1 MSTRKRK
8 KFYAISTRKNDQET
22 VAEIRIYDEIGF
34 WGVTAKD
41 FVNELN
47 LAIAEAD
54 KIVVSIN
61 SPGGNVFDAFAIY
74 NALRRANLP
83 IETRADGVAASAAS
97 LIFMA
102 GDERVMPDNAMLMIH
117 NAWTVAAGTAADLR
131 KTADMMDKVRDGI
144 VAAYTRS
151 EQGDDEIIKMMDEET
166 WMSALEAQ
174 ALGFCTLIEKP
185 VQVAASISANA
196 MQMLERLEAPQ
207 DLIDLLAVA
216 DNGDGAAVDE
226 PELGSA
232 DDSAEAD
239 DKKAQEPVTPAAAE
253 ESEPVSANT
262 LIEHVFA
269 ACRESGIPQ
278 LSNAI
283 LLGGVKDKPSVS
295 ARVKEAE
302 QIAMLCSAA
311 KLSEKAAD
319 FITSG
324 LSVEQV
330 RARLF
335 DAVVASSESV
345 VISNLQR
352 DSAPPPAAAL
362 PVLNSH
368 NIYAARAAR
377 K

>member
-8 KFYAISTRKNDQET
+8 KFYAISNRKNEQET

-34 WGVTAKD
+34 WGVTAND
-41 FVNELN
+41 FVSELK
-47 LAIAEAD
+47 LATAEAD

-97 LIFMA
+97 LVFMA

-131 KTADMMDKVRDGI
+131 KTAEAMDKIRDGI

-151 EQGDDEIIKMMDEET
+151 GQGDDEIIRMMDDET
-166 WMSALEAQ
+166 WMSALDAQ
-174 ALGFCTLIEKP
+174 ALGFCTLIEEP

-196 MQMLERLEAPQ
+196 MQMLEKLAAPQ
-207 DLIDLLAVA
+207 NLIDLLAVA
-216 DNGDGAAVDE
+216 DSGDAAADEGANDSTDA
-226 PELGSA
+226 G
-232 DDSAEAD
+232 DDT
-239 DKKAQEPVTPAAAE
+239 AQEPATPAVAA
-253 ESEPVSANT
+253 ESEPVSANM

-283 LLGGVKDKPSVS
+283 LLGGVKDKSSVS
-295 ARVKEAE
+295 VRVKEAE

-319 FITSG
+319 FITAG

-352 DSAPPPAAAL
+352 DSAPPPAATL

>member
-1 MSTRKRK
+1 MSKRKRK
-8 KFYAISTRKNDQET
+8 KFYAILNRKNDQET

-34 WGVTAKD
+34 WGVAAKD
-41 FVNELN
+41 FVSELN
-47 LAIAEAD
+47 LATAEAD

-61 SPGGNVFDAFAIY
+61 SPGGDVFDAFAIY

-102 GDERVMPDNAMLMIH
+102 GDERIMPDNAMLMIH
-117 NAWTVAAGTAADLR
+117 NAWTNAAGTAADLR
-131 KTADMMDKVRDGI
+131 KTAEAMDKIRDGI

-151 EQGDDEIIKMMDEET
+151 EQGDDEIIKMMDDVT

-174 ALGFCTLIEKP
+174 ALGFCTLIEEP
-185 VQVAASISANA
+185 VQVAASISVNA
-196 MQMLERLEAPQ
+196 MQMLERLAAPQ
-207 DLIDLLAVA
+207 NLIDLLAVA

-226 PELGSA
+226 PESV
-232 DDSAEAD
+232 DDSADAGD
-239 DKKAQEPVTPAAAE
+239 DTVLEPATPAVAA
-253 ESEPVSANT
+253 ESEPVSANM

-283 LLGGVKDKPSVS
+283 LLGGVKDMPSVS

-319 FITSG
+319 FITTG

-335 DAVVASSESV
+335 DAVVTSSESI

-352 DSAPPPAAAL
+352 DSAPATAAAL